1 MTGAALEGDRELR
14 PAWRLLLERERWVTS
29 AGLLLVAAGAWAYL
43 LLASAMP
50 GMAGMDAGM
59 VMAPVPWTAPY
70 AGAIFLMWWIM
81 MAAMMLPSAAPAILL
96 YDLVSR
102 RTGGG
107 VGVAATA
114 AFAAGYLLVW
124 GAFSLAAA
132 FLHWALD
139 QSGLL
144 TMAMASASP
153 VLGGAM
159 LIAAGAW
166 QLTPVKR
173 ACLARC
179 QSPIQFLSHRW
190 RKGRPGALRMGA
202 EHGVYCLGCCW
213 VMMGL
218 LFYGGVMSFAWIGG
232 LALYVLV
239 EKSVPAGHWL
249 TSLSGWGLIA
259 AGGIV
264 LVAALS

>member
-1 MTGAALEGDRELR
+1 MTGAALEEGRELR

-29 AGLLLVAAGAWAYL
+29 AALLLVAGGAWAYL
-43 LLASAMP
+43 LLAGAMP
-50 GMAGMDAGM
+50 DMAGMDPDM

-96 YDLVSR
+96 YDLVAR
-102 RTGGG
+102 RIEGAGG
-107 VGVAATA
+107 AATA
-114 AFAAGYLLVW
+114 AFASGYLLVW
-124 GAFSLAAA
+124 GVFSLAAA
-132 FLHWALD
+132 LLHWALD
-139 QSGLL
+139 QSGVL

-173 ACLARC
+173 ACLTRC

-190 RKGRPGALRMGA
+190 RKGGRGALRMGT

-232 LALYVLV
+232 LALYVLI
-239 EKSVPAGHWL
+239 EKSLPVGHWL

-264 LVAALS
+264 LAVAFS